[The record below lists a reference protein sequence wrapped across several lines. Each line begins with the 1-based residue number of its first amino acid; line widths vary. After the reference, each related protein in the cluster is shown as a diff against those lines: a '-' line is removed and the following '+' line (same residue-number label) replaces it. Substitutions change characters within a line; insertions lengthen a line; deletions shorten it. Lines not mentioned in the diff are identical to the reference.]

1 MEETNAKGMDSQR
14 ISKLFSDLYDGNA
27 WIDVT
32 IVGTLKNIKSNQAY
46 SKPAANL
53 NSIWEIVNHLVSWR
67 ETVLKRMQGETINEP
82 KNNFFEPV
90 KENSGEAWRNTLT
103 RFEKSQQ
110 MWLQFLSRLDDK
122 SLEKYYSQSKYTYY
136 DLMLGILQHDAYH
149 LGQIVLLKK
158 MVG

>member
-1 MEETNAKGMDSQR
+1 MEETNANGMDSQR

-32 IVGTLKNIKSNQAY
+32 IVGTLKNVNSRQAY
-46 SKPAANL
+46 TKAAENL

-67 ETVLKRMQGETINEP
+67 ETVLKRMNGENIDEP
-82 KNNFFEPV
+82 KNNFFEPI
-90 KENSGEAWRNTLT
+90 KDNSEEAWQNTLK
-103 RFEKSQQ
+103 RFDESQK
-110 MWLQFLSRLDDK
+110 MWLQFLSGFENQN
-122 SLEKYYSQSKYTYY
+122 LEKYYLQSKYTYY
-136 DLMLGILQHDAYH
+136 DLVHGILQHDAYH

>member
-1 MEETNAKGMDSQR
+1 MEETLR

-32 IVGTLKNIKSNQAY
+32 IFRTLKNINSEQAF
-46 SKPAANL
+46 SRPAENL

-67 ETVLKRMQGETINEP
+67 ETVLKRMGGEIIEEP

-90 KENSGEAWRNTLT
+90 KDHSEEAWQNTLK

-110 MWLQFLSRLDDK
+110 MWLQFLSAFDNQNLGK
-122 SLEKYYSQSKYTYY
+122 FYSQSKYTYY
-136 DLMLGILQHDAYH
+136 DLMHGVIQHDAYH

-158 MVG
+158 MVS